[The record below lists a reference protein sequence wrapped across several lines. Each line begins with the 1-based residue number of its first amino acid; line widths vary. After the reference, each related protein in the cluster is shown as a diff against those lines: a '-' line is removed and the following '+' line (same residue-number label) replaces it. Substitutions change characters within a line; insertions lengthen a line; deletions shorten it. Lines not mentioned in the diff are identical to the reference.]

1 MTGRSRA
8 RDRSRPSGGAPLWT
22 PSQLAPYAWYRGD
35 LGITLVGGKVS
46 AWGDQSGN
54 GAHLTQTTDALRP
67 TYVSSVAARG
77 NCPAVVTGSGLYLEG
92 SITLPREVAFV
103 LALGTVGAGYAL
115 SHSIGWTEYHYVY
128 SSTAA
133 TYYVRRTSAE
143 WYYRTVSTQPAYTA
157 NTNHVAQ
164 YDGSSITLRR
174 AGVDVAM
181 GAPVGSPLVAESVT
195 GTLRVGADA
204 GGSNGANLQWCELII
219 CPPLTASQFAALDA
233 YFAHLGRPN

>member
-1 MTGRSRA
+1 M
-8 RDRSRPSGGAPLWT
+8 WT
-22 PSQLAPYAWYRGD
+22 PAQLAPYAWYRGD

-77 NCPAVVTGSGLYLEG
+77 NCPAVVTGSGLHLEG

-115 SHSIGWTEYHYVY
+115 SHSVGVTEYHYVY
-128 SSTAA
+128 SSAVA
-133 TYYVRRTSAE
+133 TYYARRTSGAQ
-143 WYYRTVSTQPAYTA
+143 YYRTVSTQPAYVA
-157 NTNHVAQ
+157 NTNHIAQ
-164 YDGSSITLRR
+164 YDGSTITLRR

-181 GAPVGSPLVAESVT
+181 GAPVGSPLVAESVA
-195 GTLRVGADA
+195 GTLRVGAA
-204 GGSNGANLQWCELII
+204 ASGSGGANLQWCELII

-233 YFAHLGRPN
+233 YFARLGRPN